1 MSPEELDSLV
11 RRVQA
16 GHKDGFADLFA
27 ATRKEIRIFL
37 SAHASSADMVDEVLQ
52 AVFVAC
58 YEKIQ
63 TYELRGTFLP
73 WLKGIARN
81 LLLKELHQR
90 SRYVIAENDALES
103 LIVEEGMTS
112 LRVEEQSRREDSMLR
127 LEDCLSKLAPR
138 SRELIDHKYTRRA
151 PIGQMAQSFQK
162 SESWV
167 AVTLF
172 RIREALR
179 TCMTKAEMST

>member
-1 MSPEELDSLV
+1 MSPEELDALV

-16 GHKDGFADLFA
+16 GDKEGFAGLFA
-27 ATRKEIRIFL
+27 ATRKDVRIFL

-58 YEKIQ
+58 YEKIRV
-63 TYELRGTFLP
+63 YELRGTFLP
-73 WLKGIARN
+73 WLKGIAKN

-90 SRYVIAENDALES
+90 AKYVLAENDALES
-103 LIVEEGMTS
+103 LIVEEGIAS
-112 LRVEEQSRREDSMLR
+112 LHVGQEERREDSMRR
-127 LEDCLSKLAPR
+127 LEDCLSKLTPR
-138 SRELIDHKYTRRA
+138 SRELIAEKYTRCA
-151 PIGQMAQSFQK
+151 PIVKMARSFQK
-162 SESWV
+162 SESWI

-179 TCMTKAEMST
+179 TCITKAELTA

>member
-1 MSPEELDSLV
+1 MSPEELDALV

-16 GHKDGFADLFA
+16 GDKDGFADLFA
-27 ATRKEIRIFL
+27 ATRKDVRIFL

-58 YEKIQ
+58 YEKIRV
-63 TYELRGTFLP
+63 YELRGTFLP
-73 WLKGIARN
+73 WLKGIAKN

-90 SRYVIAENDALES
+90 AKYVLAENDALES
-103 LIVEEGMTS
+103 LIVEEGIA
-112 LRVEEQSRREDSMLR
+112 LFDVGEERREDSLR
-127 LEDCLSKLAPR
+127 RLKDCLSKLTPR
-138 SRELIDHKYTRRA
+138 SRELIAEKYTRRV
-151 PIGQMAQSFQK
+151 PIVKMARSFQK
-162 SESWV
+162 SESWI

-179 TCMTKAEMST
+179 TCITKAEVPA

>member
-1 MSPEELDSLV
+1 MSPEDLDVLV
-11 RRVQA
+11 RRVQG

-27 ATRKEIRIFL
+27 ATRRDVRIFL
-37 SAHASSADMVDEVLQ
+37 SAHASSAAMVDEVLQ

-63 TYELRGTFLP
+63 VYELRGTFLP

-90 SRYVIAENDALES
+90 SKYVVAENDALES
-103 LIVEEGMTS
+103 LILEDGIAS
-112 LRVEEQSRREDSMLR
+112 LRADEEHREDSMRR
-127 LEDCLSKLAPR
+127 LEDCLSKLTPR
-138 SRELIDHKYTRRA
+138 SRELINEKYTHRA
-151 PIGQMAQSFQK
+151 PIVKMAQSFQK
-162 SESWV
+162 SESWI

-179 TCMTKAEMST
+179 TCMTKAELTA

>member
-1 MSPEELDSLV
+1 MGAEELDALV
-11 RRVQA
+11 RRVQGGDKA
-16 GHKDGFADLFA
+16 GFADIFA
-27 ATRKEIRIFL
+27 ATRKDVRIFL

-58 YEKIQ
+58 YEKLH

-73 WLKGIARN
+73 WLKGIAKN

-90 SRYVIAENDALES
+90 SRYVVAENDALEN
-103 LIVEEGMTS
+103 LILEDAMSS
-112 LRVEEQSRREDSMLR
+112 LREDQQARREDSIQR
-127 LEDCLSKLAPR
+127 LEDCLSKLTPR
-138 SRELIDHKYTRRA
+138 SRELIEEKYTRRS
-151 PIGQMAQSFQK
+151 PIVKMAQSLQK

-179 TCMTKAEMST
+179 TCMTKAELTT

>member
-1 MSPEELDSLV
+1 MSPEELDILV

-16 GHKDGFADLFA
+16 GDKNGFADLFA
-27 ATRKEIRIFL
+27 ATRRDVRIFL

-63 TYELRGTFLP
+63 IYELRGTFLP
-73 WLKGIARN
+73 WLKGIAKN

-90 SRYVIAENDALES
+90 SKYVVAENDALES
-103 LIVEEGMTS
+103 LIVEEGMAS
-112 LRVEEQSRREDSMLR
+112 LRVEEERREDSMRR
-127 LEDCLSKLAPR
+127 LEDCLSKLTPR
-138 SRELIDHKYTRRA
+138 SRELIAEKYSRRA
-151 PIGQMAQSFQK
+151 PIEKMAQSFQK
-162 SESWV
+162 SESWI

-179 TCMTKAEMST
+179 TCITKAELTA

>member
-1 MSPEELDSLV
+1 MSPEELDALV
-11 RRVQA
+11 QQVQG
-16 GHKDGFADLFA
+16 GHKEGFADLFA
-27 ATRKEIRIFL
+27 ATRRDVRIFL

-58 YEKIQ
+58 YEKIHV
-63 TYELRGTFLP
+63 YERRGTFLP
-73 WLKGIARN
+73 WLKGIAKN

-90 SRYVIAENDALES
+90 AKYVVAENDALES
-103 LIVEEGMTS
+103 LIVEEGMAS
-112 LRVEEQSRREDSMLR
+112 LRVDEESRREDSMAR
-127 LEDCLSKLAPR
+127 LEDCLSKLTPR
-138 SRELIDHKYTRRA
+138 SRELIDHKYTRRV
-151 PIGQMAQSFQK
+151 PIGKMAQSFRK

-179 TCMTKAEMST
+179 TCMTKAEMTT

>member
-1 MSPEELDSLV
+1 MSPEELDALV

-27 ATRKEIRIFL
+27 ATRKDVRIFL

-58 YEKIQ
+58 YEKMH
-63 TYELRGTFLP
+63 TYELRGTFIP

-90 SRYVIAENDALES
+90 SRYVVAENDAPEN
-103 LIVEEGMTS
+103 LI
-112 LRVEEQSRREDSMLR
+112 
-127 LEDCLSKLAPR
+127 LEDG
-138 SRELIDHKYTRRA
+138 IT
-151 PIGQMAQSFQK
+151 
-162 SESWV
+162 
-167 AVTLF
+167 T
-172 RIREALR
+172 LR
-179 TCMTKAEMST
+179 T

>member
-1 MSPEELDSLV
+1 MSPEELDTLV

-16 GHKDGFADLFA
+16 GNKDGFSDLFA
-27 ATRKEIRIFL
+27 ATRKDVRIFL

-58 YEKIQ
+58 YEKIHV
-63 TYELRGTFLP
+63 YEPRGTFLP
-73 WLKGIARN
+73 WLKGIAKN

-90 SRYVIAENDALES
+90 SKYVVAENDALEN
-103 LIVEEGMTS
+103 LIVEEGMAS
-112 LRVEEQSRREDSMLR
+112 LRVDEASRREDSMQR
-127 LEDCLSKLAPR
+127 LEDCLSKLTPR

-151 PIGQMAQSFQK
+151 AIGKMAQSFGK

-179 TCMTKAEMST
+179 TCMTKAEIPA

>member
-1 MSPEELDSLV
+1 MSPEELDTLV

-16 GHKDGFADLFA
+16 GNKDGFADLFA
-27 ATRKEIRIFL
+27 ATRKDVRIFL

-58 YEKIQ
+58 YEKIHV
-63 TYELRGTFLP
+63 YELRGTFLP
-73 WLKGIARN
+73 WLKGIAKN

-90 SRYVIAENDALES
+90 SKYVVAENDALES
-103 LIVEEGMTS
+103 LIVEEGMAS
-112 LRVEEQSRREDSMLR
+112 LRVDEEARREDSMQR
-127 LEDCLSKLAPR
+127 LENCLSKLTPR

-151 PIGQMAQSFQK
+151 PIEKMAQSFHK

-179 TCMTKAEMST
+179 TCMTKAEMTT

>member
-1 MSPEELDSLV
+1 MTPEDLDTLV
-11 RRVQA
+11 RRVQK
-16 GHKDGFADLFA
+16 GDKDGFADLFA
-27 ATRKEIRIFL
+27 ATRREVRIYL

-63 TYELRGTFLP
+63 VYELRGTFLP
-73 WLKGIARN
+73 WLKGIAKN
-81 LLLKELHQR
+81 LLLKELQQR
-90 SRYVIAENDALES
+90 SKYVVAENDALES
-103 LIVEEGMTS
+103 LIVEEGMAS
-112 LRVEEQSRREDSMLR
+112 LREEEGARREDSMAR
-127 LEDCLSKLAPR
+127 LEDCLSKLTPR
-138 SRELIDHKYTRRA
+138 SRQLIDHKYTQRA
-151 PIGQMAQSFQK
+151 PIGKMAQSFQK

-179 TCMTKAEMST
+179 TCMTKAELST

>member
-1 MSPEELDSLV
+1 MSPEELDILV

-16 GHKDGFADLFA
+16 GDKNGFADLFA
-27 ATRKEIRIFL
+27 ATRRDVRIFL

-58 YEKIQ
+58 FEKIHV
-63 TYELRGTFLP
+63 YELRGTFLP
-73 WLKGIARN
+73 WLKGIAKN

-90 SRYVIAENDALES
+90 AKYVVAENDALES
-103 LIVEEGMTS
+103 LIVDEGMAS
-112 LRVEEQSRREDSMLR
+112 LRGDEETHREESIER
-127 LEDCLSKLAPR
+127 LENCLSKLTPR

-151 PIGQMAQSFQK
+151 PIEKMARSFQK

-179 TCMTKAEMST
+179 TCMTKAEMTT

>member
-1 MSPEELDSLV
+1 MSPEDLDTLV
-11 RRVQA
+11 QRVQK
-16 GHKDGFADLFA
+16 GDKTGFADLFT
-27 ATRKEIRIFL
+27 ATRRDVRIFL

-58 YEKIQ
+58 YEKIHV
-63 TYELRGTFLP
+63 YELRGTFLP
-73 WLKGIARN
+73 WLKGIAKN

-90 SRYVIAENDALES
+90 SKYVVAENDALES
-103 LIVEEGMTS
+103 LIVQEGMAS
-112 LRVEEQSRREDSMLR
+112 LSDDEESRREDSMQR
-127 LEDCLSKLAPR
+127 LENCLSKLTPR

-151 PIGQMAQSFQK
+151 AIETMARSFQK

-179 TCMTKAEMST
+179 TCMTKAELTT

>member
-1 MSPEELDSLV
+1 MSPEELDALV

-16 GHKDGFADLFA
+16 GDRNGFADLFA
-27 ATRKEIRIFL
+27 ATRKDVRIFL

-63 TYELRGTFLP
+63 VYELRGTFLP
-73 WLKGIARN
+73 WLKGIAKN

-90 SRYVIAENDALES
+90 SRYVVAENDALES
-103 LIVEEGMTS
+103 LIVEEGMAS
-112 LRVEEQSRREDSMLR
+112 LQIEEERREDSMRR
-127 LEDCLSKLAPR
+127 LEDCLSKLTPR
-138 SRELIDHKYTRRA
+138 SRELIDEKYTRRA
-151 PIGQMAQSFQK
+151 PIVKMAQSFQK
-162 SESWV
+162 SESWI

-179 TCMTKAEMST
+179 TCITKAETA

>member
-11 RRVQA
+11 RRVQS
-16 GHKDGFADLFA
+16 GDKNGFADLFA
-27 ATRKEIRIFL
+27 ATRKDVRIYL

-63 TYELRGTFLP
+63 IYELRGTFLP
-73 WLKGIARN
+73 WLKGIAKN

-90 SRYVIAENDALES
+90 SKYVVAENDALES
-103 LIVEEGMTS
+103 LFVEEGMAS
-112 LRVEEQSRREDSMLR
+112 LRVEEERREDSMRR
-127 LEDCLSKLAPR
+127 LEDCLSKLTPR
-138 SRELIDHKYTRRA
+138 SRELIAEKYSRRA
-151 PIGQMAQSFQK
+151 PIEKMAQSFQK
-162 SESWV
+162 SESWI

-179 TCMTKAEMST
+179 TCITKAELTA

>member
-1 MSPEELDSLV
+1 MSPEELDTVV

-16 GHKDGFADLFA
+16 GDKNGFADLFA
-27 ATRKEIRIFL
+27 ATRKDVRIYL

-58 YEKIQ
+58 YEKIHV
-63 TYELRGTFLP
+63 YEPRGTFLP
-73 WLKGIARN
+73 WLKGIAKN

-90 SRYVIAENDALES
+90 SKYVVAENDALES
-103 LIVEEGMTS
+103 LIVEEGMAS
-112 LRVEEQSRREDSMLR
+112 LRVEEERREDSMRR
-127 LEDCLSKLAPR
+127 LEDCLSKLTPR
-138 SRELIDHKYTRRA
+138 SRELIAEKYTRRA
-151 PIGQMAQSFQK
+151 PIEQMAQSFQK
-162 SESWV
+162 SESWI

-179 TCMTKAEMST
+179 TCITKAELTA

>member
-1 MSPEELDSLV
+1 MNSEELDALV
-11 RRVQA
+11 QRVQGGDNA
-16 GHKDGFADLFA
+16 GFSQLFS
-27 ATRKEIRIFL
+27 ATRKDVRIFL

-58 YEKIQ
+58 YEKMH
-63 TYELRGTFLP
+63 TYELRGTFIP

-90 SRYVIAENDALES
+90 SRYVVAENDALEN
-103 LIVEEGMTS
+103 LILEDGITS
-112 LRVEEQSRREDSMLR
+112 LRADEESHREDSIRR
-127 LEDCLSKLAPR
+127 LEDCLSKLTPR
-138 SRELIDHKYTRRA
+138 SRELIAEKYTRRA
-151 PIGQMAQSFQK
+151 PIVKMAASFQK
-162 SESWV
+162 SESWI

-179 TCMTKAEMST
+179 TCMTKTELTA

>member
-1 MSPEELDSLV
+1 MSPEELDTLV
-11 RRVQA
+11 RRVQQ
-16 GHKDGFADLFA
+16 GDKDGFADLFA
-27 ATRKEIRIFL
+27 ATRRDVRIYL

-63 TYELRGTFLP
+63 VYELRGTFIP
-73 WLKGIARN
+73 WLKGIAKN

-90 SRYVIAENDALES
+90 AKYVVAENDALES
-103 LIVEEGMTS
+103 LIVEEGVAS
-112 LRVEEQSRREDSMLR
+112 LREDEASRREDSVAR
-127 LEDCLSKLAPR
+127 LEDCLSKLTPR

-151 PIGQMAQSFQK
+151 PIETMARSFRK

-179 TCMTKAEMST
+179 TCMTKAELTT

>member
-1 MSPEELDSLV
+1 MSPEELDTVV

-16 GHKDGFADLFA
+16 GDKNGFADLFA
-27 ATRKEIRIFL
+27 ATRKDVRIYL

-63 TYELRGTFLP
+63 VYEPRGTFLP
-73 WLKGIARN
+73 WLKGIAKN

-90 SRYVIAENDALES
+90 SKYVVAENDALES
-103 LIVEEGMTS
+103 LIVEEGMAS
-112 LRVEEQSRREDSMLR
+112 LRVEEERREDSMRR
-127 LEDCLSKLAPR
+127 LEDCLSKLTPR
-138 SRELIDHKYTRRA
+138 SRELIAEKYTRRA
-151 PIGQMAQSFQK
+151 PIEQMAQSFQK
-162 SESWV
+162 SESWI

-179 TCMTKAEMST
+179 TCITKAELTA

>member
-1 MSPEELDSLV
+1 MSPEELDALV
-11 RRVQA
+11 RRVQK
-16 GHKDGFADLFA
+16 GDKDGFADLFA
-27 ATRKEIRIFL
+27 ATRRDVRIYL

-63 TYELRGTFLP
+63 VYESRGTFLP
-73 WLKGIARN
+73 WLKGIAKN

-90 SRYVIAENDALES
+90 SRYVVAENDALEG
-103 LIVEEGMTS
+103 LIVDEAMAS
-112 LRVEEQSRREDSMLR
+112 LRDDEGSRREDSMQR
-127 LEDCLSKLAPR
+127 LEDCLSKLTPR

-151 PIGQMAQSFQK
+151 PIQTMARSFQK

-179 TCMTKAEMST
+179 TCMTKAELST